1 MKDEKLYRKA
11 IEIAVSA
18 EERFL
23 AAREANQLLN
33 DRPELKEKHRQM
45 EVQPAASVACA
56 QQELIAELF
65 GVSDEKV
72 NEDLARIILSR

>member
-1 MKDEKLYRKA
+1 MKNEKLYRKA
-11 IEIAVSA
+11 IEIAVDA

-23 AAREANQLLN
+23 AAREANQSFRN
-33 DRPELKEKHRQM
+33 DPELKEKHRRM

-56 QQELIAELF
+56 QQELIAKLF

-72 NEDLARIILSR
+72 NEDLARIILAR